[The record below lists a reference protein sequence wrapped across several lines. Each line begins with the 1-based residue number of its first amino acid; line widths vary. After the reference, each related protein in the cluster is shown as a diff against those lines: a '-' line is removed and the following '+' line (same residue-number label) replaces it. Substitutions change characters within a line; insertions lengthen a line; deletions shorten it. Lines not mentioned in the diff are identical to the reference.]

1 MKWVRDIS
9 SLKNEILRSV
19 PLNKESIT
27 AVDLHFFV
35 DNSIVVSCAV
45 VYAVDH
51 QPSVTNHELVVS
63 KFHISIK
70 KIHHS

>member
-1 MKWVRDIS
+1 MKWVKDIS
-9 SLKNEILRSV
+9 SLKNEIIRSV

-35 DNSIVVSCAV
+35 DNSIVASCAV
-45 VYAVDH
+45 VYAVVH
-51 QPSVTNHELVVS
+51 QPLVTNQELIVS